1 MLDTALLIRRQDVPV
16 WLSVATY
23 AGGLIFGLCAAA
35 LCLVQ
40 LGVPADALWQEFV
53 VQTFLTQQG
62 LGQTL
67 TAAIPLVL
75 VSLGAALSMRVR
87 FWNIG
92 IEGQLWL
99 GAMAATWI
107 SLHDFGPGPLRLWL
121 MMAAA
126 LVAGALWMA
135 LPLALKLL
143 WTVSEVIS
151 TLLMGSIAFLWVQHL
166 LFGAWRDAAT
176 GFPTSTTLDPVER
189 LPLLGWDQLHAGL
202 WIALAAV
209 VVCALLTGVTRL
221 GFYARAVGANR
232 RAALASGLPVL
243 LTVCVF
249 VLGSGALCGLAGA
262 VIVSGTEFRLTQS
275 IGAGYLFSGIVVAY
289 LARSNPLGVLVVA
302 FVLGGI
308 YTAGNVLKVFYGVS
322 EAVVLLAQGIVL
334 MSVLCAQLF
343 GDYRIVTRRRA

>member
-23 AGGLIFGLCAAA
+23 AGGLTFGLCAAA

-143 WTVSEVIS
+143 WNVSAGRA
-151 TLLMGSIAFLWVQHL
+151 TTPLDAWPLAFLMA
-166 LFGAWRDAAT
+166 LF
-176 GFPTSTTLDPVER
+176 LEM
-189 LPLLGWDQLHAGL
+189 LHRM
-202 WIALAAV
+202 V
-209 VVCALLTGVTRL
+209 KE
-221 GFYARAVGANR
+221 
-232 RAALASGLPVL
+232 
-243 LTVCVF
+243 
-249 VLGSGALCGLAGA
+249 A
-262 VIVSGTEFRLTQS
+262 VIEVMC
-275 IGAGYLFSGIVVAY
+275 
-289 LARSNPLGVLVVA
+289 
-302 FVLGGI
+302 
-308 YTAGNVLKVFYGVS
+308 KD
-322 EAVVLLAQGIVL
+322 VL
-334 MSVLCAQLF
+334 M
-343 GDYRIVTRRRA
+343 DTIIERT

>member
-107 SLHDFGPGPLRLWL
+107 SLHDFGPGWN
-121 MMAAA
+121 
-126 LVAGALWMA
+126 
-135 LPLALKLL
+135 
-143 WTVSEVIS
+143 VSEVIS